1 MRGESVNPDEIMLRN
16 TMSGKDSTPVWDM
29 VSKPLTSEELAALD
43 RHPSPLPRLPDPQPF
58 ISVGAPKTG
67 RNGIEVTVGLNGT
80 F

>member
-1 MRGESVNPDEIMLRN
+1 MNPDEIMLRN
-16 TMSGKDSTPVWDM
+16 AMSGKDSTPVWDM

-43 RHPSPLPRLPDPQPF
+43 RRSSPLPRLPDPCPF

-67 RNGIEVTVGLNGT
+67 RKGLEVTVGLKGT

>member
-1 MRGESVNPDEIMLRN
+1 MNPDEIMLRDA
-16 TMSGKDSTPVWDM
+16 MSGKDSTPVWDT

-43 RHPSPLPRLPDPQPF
+43 RRPSPLPRLPDPQPF

-67 RNGIEVTVGLNGT
+67 RRGIEVTIGLKGT